1 MREDLKIWREGQTEI
16 PVEGRVGAK
25 VQRKKYTDCL
35 EKSKE
40 SSFRLWGEHEK
51 RQQGRQAQEDRTG
64 QDPEGC

>member
-1 MREDLKIWREGQTEI
+1 MERGTEGHSL
-16 PVEGRVGAK
+16 EGRVGAK

-51 RQQGRQAQEDRTG
+51 R
-64 QDPEGC
+64 